1 MSENDCF
8 TVIVQYLMKFP
19 SNSCFVSFAL
29 HFVLLWKA
37 PKGKDGLRNMFF
49 ALDNRKSINHHTVVK
64 RCSPTAGGVG
74 DLRSLYSTVNGLGII
89 TVQLLG

>member
-1 MSENDCF
+1 
-8 TVIVQYLMKFP
+8 MKFP
-19 SNSCFVSFAL
+19 SNSCFISFAL

-64 RCSPTAGGVG
+64 RCSPTAGGV
-74 DLRSLYSTVNGLGII
+74 DRIRSLYGTVTCLGTILT
-89 TVQLLG
+89 TVQSLG